1 MKKIISFF
9 ALSFLVIQLHA
20 QGFSLGVK
28 AGANFTTIT
37 SQSFDKNFAGGVLVG
52 VYGKVKASDL
62 IGVQMEGLLSVVR
75 LRIASN
81 ATVFRPGLNL
91 LKSTYIHIPILL
103 NINPTPLLSL
113 QVGPQ
118 IGLAISQTSNALQNL
133 QNALKKNEYSL
144 VSGIQLNLPKL
155 NVFARYAFGLSDIR
169 NTPTSS
175 DSWKSRMIQAGVG
188 ISL

>member
-62 IGVQMEGLLSVVR
+62 IGVQVEGLLSVVR